1 VSKPILQLAAL
12 GAVGFALWKLGSFI
26 LIPLIFLALKIA
38 FVVALVL
45 FAFWYFTRHDKP
57 GDRSDADPGSPST

>member
-12 GAVGFALWKLGSFI
+12 GVVGFALWKLGSFI

-45 FAFWYFTRHDKP
+45 FAFWFFTRHDKP
-57 GDRSDADPGSPST
+57 GDGSDADPGSQSS

>member
-12 GAVGFALWKLGSFI
+12 GVVGFALWKLGSFF

-38 FVVALVL
+38 FLVALVL
-45 FAFWYFTRHDKP
+45 GAVWFFKRHDKP
-57 GDRSDADPGSPST
+57 GDGSDADPGSQST

>member
-1 VSKPILQLAAL
+1 MSKPILQLAAF
-12 GAVGFALWKLGSFI
+12 GVVGFALWKLGSFI

-45 FAFWYFTRHDKP
+45 FGFWFFTRHDKP
-57 GDRSDADPGSPST
+57 DDSSDADPGSQSS